1 LKSVISLKINGQFRE
16 VVVSQE
22 DTLLEVLRDNL
33 QLTGTK
39 AGCEKGTC
47 GACTVLVDGEPFL
60 SCLTLAMDAV
70 DREIVTIEGL
80 NQEGELHPLQ
90 ISFIESGAVQCG
102 FCTPGMILTAKAILD
117 DESFPSE
124 ETVRQRMGGN
134 LCRCTG
140 YGKIVAAIMATAE
153 KPEDEGFQP

>member
-1 LKSVISLKINGQFRE
+1 MKSVISLKINSQIHE
-16 VVVSQE
+16 VMVSQE

-70 DREIVTIEGL
+70 GKDIVTIEGL
-80 NQEGELHPLQ
+80 SREGDLHPLQ
-90 ISFIESGAVQCG
+90 ISFIETGAVQCG
-102 FCTPGMILTAKAILD
+102 FCTPGMILTAKSILD
-117 DESFPSE
+117 ETPFPNEDE
-124 ETVRQRMGGN
+124 VKQKMGGN

-140 YGKIVAAIMATAE
+140 YQKIVAAIMATAE
-153 KPEDEGFQP
+153 KTGD

>member
-1 LKSVISLKINGQFRE
+1 M
-16 VVVSQE
+16 VSQE

-39 AGCEKGTC
+39 AGCEKGAC
-47 GACTVLVDGEPFL
+47 GACTVLADGEPFL

-70 DREIVTIEGL
+70 DKDIVTIEGL
-80 NQEGELHPLQ
+80 SRESDLHPLQ

-117 DESFPSE
+117 EAPFPSE
-124 ETVRQRMGGN
+124 DEVKQKMGGN

-140 YGKIVAAIMATAE
+140 YRKIIAAIMATAE
-153 KPEDEGFQP
+153 KTED

>member
-1 LKSVISLKINGQFRE
+1 M
-16 VVVSQE
+16 VSQE
-22 DTLLEVLRDNL
+22 NTLLEVLRDNL

-39 AGCEKGTC
+39 AGCDMGTC

-70 DREIVTIEGL
+70 GKDIMTIEGL
-80 NQEGELHPLQ
+80 NQEGDLHPLQ

-102 FCTPGMILTAKAILD
+102 FCTPGMILTAKAIMD
-117 DESFPSE
+117 DEPFPSE
-124 ETVRQRMGGN
+124 DTVKQKMGGN

-140 YGKIVAAIMATAE
+140 YQKIVAAIMATAE
-153 KPEDEGFQP
+153 KSED